1 MTGLAKRV
9 LAIGAHPDDI
19 EMTCAGTL
27 ARFRHA
33 GSAVHLAVAC
43 RGDKGGSA
51 ASAEELAARREQ
63 EARRSAEL
71 LGAPISFLG
80 LADAEVRD
88 EPRTRLLFLNLL
100 RQTQPELILTHDPT
114 DYHADHRQVSGLV
127 VNVSWLAASPGQETD
142 LPSLPQPPAVV
153 FMENLA
159 GIGFEPT
166 HLVDVT
172 ATFALRQQML
182 ACHASQI
189 ARPDSGMHQLREL
202 SETLARLRGFQCGV
216 RYAEGFRPC
225 LAFGRRRPEPLFP
238 GDAS

>member
-1 MTGLAKRV
+1 MVGLPKRV

-19 EMTCAGTL
+19 ELTCAGTL
-27 ARFRHA
+27 ARFLRA

-43 RGDKGGSA
+43 RGDKGGGA
-51 ASAEELAARREQ
+51 ASAEELAAQREH
-63 EARRSAEL
+63 EAQRAAEL

-88 EPRTRLLFLNLL
+88 EPQTRHLFLNLL
-100 RQTQPELILTHDPT
+100 RQTRPELVLTHDPE
-114 DYHADHRQVSGLV
+114 DYHEDHRQVSGLV
-127 VNVSWLAASPGQETD
+127 VRVSWFAASPGQRNAQ
-142 LPSLPQPPAVV
+142 PPLPQPPAVV
-153 FMENLA
+153 FMDNLA

-166 HLVDVT
+166 HLVDIT
-172 ATFALRQQML
+172 DTFTLKQQML
-182 ACHASQI
+182 ACHASQTG
-189 ARPDSGMHQLREL
+189 RPDSGMHQLREL

-238 GDAS
+238 